1 MPNIKS
7 AIKRVKIAERN
18 RIRNRSWKAKVRTE
32 QSKLEEILKAA
43 NVKQVD
49 GQLNEVYQIIDKA
62 VSKGVLH
69 KNSAARK
76 KSRLAKKAF
85 AIKGSKKK

>member
-18 RIRNRSWKAKVRTE
+18 RIRNRNWKSQVRTE
-32 QSKLEEILKAA
+32 QTKLEDALKEA
-43 NVKQVD
+43 NVKELD
-49 GQLNEVYQIIDKA
+49 GKVNGLYEVIDKA
-62 VSKGVLH
+62 VSKGVMH
-69 KNSAARK
+69 RNTAARK

-85 AIKGSKKK
+85 ALKNGK